1 MIVKEKHITMK
12 INVTRLLFLFAT
24 IFMLTGCAAKHIET
38 AKHQNDTGEKATL
51 KGSVRIDDTGEPAR
65 FVNVVLL
72 DGKDIMRY
80 GTTTSEKGEYQ
91 IEGVSYGKYTVR
103 FVALGY
109 YEKEILIDIK
119 KNEEQLSTGLKV
131 KHILFD

>member
-1 MIVKEKHITMK
+1 MK
-12 INVTRLLFLFAT
+12 RLLFIFA
-24 IFMLTGCAAKHIET
+24 IVSLLMGCSVTRYSGT
-38 AKHQNDTGEKATL
+38 AKPESNTGETATL
-51 KGSVRIDDTGEPAR
+51 KGSVWEDETGEP
-65 FVNVVLL
+65 VVYGNVILL
-72 DGKDIMRY
+72 DGKDKMRY
-80 GTTTSEKGEYQ
+80 GTATNEKGEYQ

-109 YEKEILIDIK
+109 EEKAILIDIK

>member
-80 GTTTSEKGEYQ
+80 GTTTNEKGEYQ

-103 FVALGY
+103 FVALEY

-119 KNEEQLSTGLKV
+119 KNEERLSTGLKEN
-131 KHILFD
+131 HIMLD